1 MDIVIG
7 DRTWKVDLDDRIG
20 RGCFGGVYAAAADGE
35 EGVVKLVPKASGAQR
50 ELLFA
55 DDLSGVP
62 NVVPV
67 YGVGETEDSWAIVM
81 PRADQSLRDF
91 MGSVGGALSQ
101 DLVLP
106 ILLDVAAALVSLEQN
121 GVVHRDL
128 KPDNILLLD
137 GRWCLTD
144 FGISRYAEATTAP
157 DTRKFSMTPQYAAP
171 EQWRLVQATSA
182 TDIYAFGITA
192 FELLAG
198 VRPFNG
204 PDFRKQHIE
213 EPPPQLTASI
223 STSLRGIVEECLIKA
238 PQARPAPQRL
248 VTRLSKQMEGQS
260 PGTGAAA
267 LIEAQQREVA
277 RIGEEARRTLA
288 AQVETER
295 RAELFA
301 AAKAMFLVAER
312 GLADYIHEHAPAASS
327 GWPMRLGGAKLDLTA
342 PTLSPAGSH
351 LPFDVIANAEIR
363 VDQAAFGGG
372 SYVGRMHSL
381 WYCDAQEKGRY
392 AWYETAYMRHP
403 LMQKPGAH
411 FDVGKLFEPFS
422 SSPNDE
428 IAEQAL
434 SMGMGTY
441 QVAWPFT
448 PLLDDELDG
457 FVERWAT
464 WFAQASDGRLAKPST
479 MPERNVYGSWR

>member
-1 MDIVIG
+1 MNIVVG
-7 DRTWKVDLDDRIG
+7 DRTWKVDLDVRIG
-20 RGCFGGVYAAAADGE
+20 RGGFGGVYAAAADGQ
-35 EGVVKLVPKASGAQR
+35 EGVVKLVPKVPGAQR

-55 DDLSGVP
+55 DDLTGVP

-91 MGSVGGALSQ
+91 IGSVGGALSV
-101 DLVLP
+101 DLALP

-121 GVVHRDL
+121 AVVHRDL

-137 GRWCLTD
+137 GHWCLTD

-157 DTRKFSMTPQYAAP
+157 DTRKFSMTPGYAAP
-171 EQWRLVQATSA
+171 EQWRHVQATPA

-204 PDFRKQHIE
+204 PDFRKQHID
-213 EPPPQLTASI
+213 EPPPQLSAFI
-223 STSLRGIVEECLIKA
+223 STPLRGIVEECLIKA

-260 PGTGAAA
+260 PGAGATV

-277 RIGEEARRTLA
+277 RISEEARKTLA
-288 AQVETER
+288 AQAETKR
-295 RAELFA
+295 RAELFE
-301 AAKAMFLVAER
+301 AAKAMFLVVER
-312 GLADYIHEHAPAASS
+312 PLANYIHEHAPAASS
-327 GWPMRLGGAKLDLTA
+327 GWPMRLGGGKLDLTGPA
-342 PTLSPAGSH
+342 RSPAGDH
-351 LPFDVIANAEIR
+351 LPFDVIASAEIS

-372 SYVGRMHSL
+372 NYVGRMHSL
-381 WYCDAQEKGRY
+381 WYCDAQEEGRY
-392 AWYETAYMRHP
+392 AWYETAYMWHP
-403 LMQKPGAH
+403 LVQTPAAR
-411 FDVGKLFEPFS
+411 FNAGKLFEPFS

-434 SMGMGTY
+434 SIGMGTY

-448 PLLDDELDG
+448 PLLDVELDS

-464 WFAQASDGRLAKPST
+464 WLAQASDGRLVKPST